1 VIITSEPSSS
11 SLSTMAGSDGN
22 PPANDSNHQTGER
35 KTRFEVRHLD
45 EKELMIDTNAEEQ
58 NHHRPSDMISS
69 FRPETGQTATT
80 TASTTISTT
89 TTRVHQPLS
98 QQSRF
103 SPGSNTSPNSLSSL
117 QSAYETTPA
126 LLTTT
131 TTNFSGTSNHLLRSD
146 GLPSRNPSIKS
157 TGYAD
162 GGASARIRS
171 LRRRI
176 SHTLLFLPEQ
186 RRVSTA
192 SAVR

>member
-1 VIITSEPSSS
+1 
-11 SLSTMAGSDGN
+11 MGGSDGN
-22 PPANDSNHQTGER
+22 PPSNDSNSNHQSGER

-45 EKELMIDTNAEEQ
+45 EKELAIDTNIGSKEQ
-58 NHHRPSDMISS
+58 NHRPTDIISS
-69 FRPETGQTATT
+69 FRPETGQIATT
-80 TASTTISTT
+80 TASATISTT
-89 TTRVHQPLS
+89 TTRVHPPLS
-98 QQSRF
+98 QQSRY
-103 SPGSNTSPNSLSSL
+103 SPGANTSPNSLSSL
-117 QSAYETTPA
+117 QGGYETTPA

-131 TTNFSGTSNHLLRSD
+131 TTNFSSGSNHLLRSD
-146 GLPSRNPSIKS
+146 ALPSRNPSIKS